1 MQGRGL
7 GGRRRRRAEMSIRP
21 HEGFFSPPFFF
32 FFFCL
37 ADPVQG
43 RPQARQLPLLPC
55 QRCCSRSYEPAL

>member
-1 MQGRGL
+1 MGGWGV
-7 GGRRRRRAEMSIRP
+7 GGRIAEMSIRP
-21 HEGFFSPPFFF
+21 REGF

-43 RPQARQLPLLPC
+43 RPQARQLSLLPC

>member
-21 HEGFFSPPFFF
+21 HEGFFSPPVF

-43 RPQARQLPLLPC
+43 RPQARQLSLLPC

>member
-32 FFFCL
+32 FFLSC
-37 ADPVQG
+37 
-43 RPQARQLPLLPC
+43 RSS
-55 QRCCSRSYEPAL
+55 SRAPAGEAAPALAVPTLLLKVI